1 MVNCKS
7 WLNSHKLS
15 EQLLQL
21 SPRRYIRWT
30 RSEGCPVTCFF
41 ICLRAWA
48 DFLASVYLSI
58 CANILLTYSD
68 LQVKGCI
75 TITLGSSRSLSSD
88 DIISFFPVL
97 NFCLKH
103 LLIPCVSVK
112 KYINVLKCIEIHQV
126 WKPSRFSSCGSNK
139 ADAYTQTH
147 IHLE

>member
-1 MVNCKS
+1 MVNCKC

-88 DIISFFPVL
+88 DIISFFITFIHFFLESSVSFEFL
-97 NFCLKH
+97 FKALARSLRFCK
-103 LLIPCVSVK
+103 
-112 KYINVLKCIEIHQV
+112 EIH
-126 WKPSRFSSCGSNK
+126 KCAKMHRNSSSVEAFK
-139 ADAYTQTH
+139 
-147 IHLE
+147 I